1 MRKVA
6 LFDLDGTVWKNGVA
20 IDTAVDCVNQLKRQN
35 VEVYYITN
43 NSTATIDAFVERIQ
57 AIGIDCTPHDILN
70 TGVAT
75 GLYCQEHHY
84 TKAYIIGEEGLKMT
98 LQTFGVSHTSEN
110 PEVVIVGL
118 KRDVGYE
125 ELTVAMRC
133 ILSGARF
140 IATNTDAQFPVG
152 DGLLP
157 GAGSLVAF
165 VKTASKQ
172 SPVVI
177 GKPNKP
183 MLDAAFDRYQLTCDD
198 KIIMVGD
205 NYDTDIYGGI
215 DYGIQ
220 TIHVEGG
227 VHTSEYVM
235 QQVHKPTISV
245 PHLMDERVFTL
256 FDLKKDV

>member
-6 LFDLDGTVWKNGVA
+6 LFDLDGTLWKNGVA
-20 IDTAVDCVNQLKRQN
+20 IDTAVGCVNQLKKQN
-35 VEVYYITN
+35 VEVYYVTN
-43 NSTATIDAFVERIQ
+43 NSTATIDTFVERIQ
-57 AIGIDCTPHDILN
+57 AIGIECTPHDILN

-84 TKAYIIGEEGLKMT
+84 TRAYIIGEGGLKTT
-98 LQTFGVSHTSEN
+98 LQAFGVLHTTEN

-118 KRDVGYE
+118 KRDVRYE
-125 ELTVAMRC
+125 ELAEAMRC
-133 ILSGARF
+133 ILNGAYF

-172 SPVVI
+172 EPVVI

-183 MLDAAFDRYQLTCDD
+183 MLDAAFERYQLTSEDSV
-198 KIIMVGD
+198 IMIGD

-235 QQVHKPTISV
+235 QQEKSPTITV
-245 PHLMDERVFTL
+245 NNLMNPKVFEL
-256 FDLKKDV
+256 FE